1 MVSSKTISA
10 NGERKYF
17 SKGIHIINRETLT
30 VNFIYMYNTKQQF
43 RFSNCMCMYYFS
55 VIYTPL

>member
-10 NGERKYF
+10 NGERKHF

-30 VNFIYMYNTKQQF
+30 VNFIYMYNTYKI
-43 RFSNCMCMYYFS
+43 NNLDLVTACACIIL
-55 VIYTPL
+55 V